1 LKKPFLHSNFI
12 IRQLMRSQ
20 RQALV
25 FVLCVALS
33 ITTFIS
39 LSGFAASV
47 HTSLQSDARILH
59 AADIIIG
66 SNYDLSPSLMSLVGQ
81 LENESNIKSTRI
93 WEFYSVVRSFARNDT
108 LLAKLKVVQPGYPF
122 YGRVELQS
130 GDEFS
135 SALTPGSAVVAPTL
149 LDRLQLRPGDRLH
162 VGNALLTIKDVVLQ
176 EPDQPLSIFSLGPRI
191 FIAAEDLA
199 RLDLVKEGSRV
210 WYSCLLKVDQESKIN
225 SIADQL
231 RAVADVEQERVDT
244 FRTARSGVKRFFDN
258 FLFFLSLICTFTL
271 LLAGIGIQSTLAA
284 FLKDKEKTIA
294 IMKTI
299 GATGRFFIRHYIAI
313 LTILGFAG
321 TVLGLCS
328 GFMLQFVL
336 QVLFAD
342 LLPGNVELII
352 SWRAVLEG
360 FCLGVCVVGLFSF
373 VPLYRLRDIKPVT
386 IFRKERIRSR
396 RGGPLYAG
404 VVLIVSFFFLLVL
417 WQVKEIKTGL
427 YFTTGVLSLI
437 FVAAV
442 SAGGVLFMLKR
453 LKVKSFV
460 LRQAIKGLFRSGN
473 ATKSIVIT
481 LTASLAA
488 VFSIYLIEQNL
499 DAAFIR
505 SYPPDAPNAFFLDI
519 QPSQLTQFAKTL
531 ELQAEYYPIV
541 RARIL
546 AINGE
551 KIDRDKE
558 RQRRGDNLARTFNLT
573 YRSHLLEDEI
583 IIKGKNLYREEWG
596 DFQVSVLDTV
606 ADIHKVDIG
615 DRITFRIQGVPLQA
629 RVSSIRSRTRD
640 SLRPFFYFVFPEKVL
655 QDAPQSIFTA
665 VRIPPA
671 RVAAMQAKIVEA
683 FPNVSVVDV
692 SSTLA
697 TFSQVM
703 RKLSLIIRFF
713 AAFSM
718 VAGLLIILSSLLAT
732 RYARIQEAVYFKI
745 LGARNSFILKVFI
758 LEHLLLGLVSA
769 SLALAL
775 SQIGSWIISS
785 QVLNIA
791 YRSLLPESC
800 LLIAT
805 TILLAVAVG
814 LIPSISIL
822 RQKPVMFLRE
832 QTQE

>member
-1 LKKPFLHSNFI
+1 
-12 IRQLMRSQ
+12 
-20 RQALV
+20 
-25 FVLCVALS
+25 
-33 ITTFIS
+33 
-39 LSGFAASV
+39 
-47 HTSLQSDARILH
+47 
-59 AADIIIG
+59 
-66 SNYDLSPSLMSLVGQ
+66 
-81 LENESNIKSTRI
+81 
-93 WEFYSVVRSFARNDT
+93 
-108 LLAKLKVVQPGYPF
+108 
-122 YGRVELQS
+122 
-130 GDEFS
+130 
-135 SALTPGSAVVAPTL
+135 
-149 LDRLQLRPGDRLH
+149 
-162 VGNALLTIKDVVLQ
+162 
-176 EPDQPLSIFSLGPRI
+176 
-191 FIAAEDLA
+191 
-199 RLDLVKEGSRV
+199 
-210 WYSCLLKVDQESKIN
+210 
-225 SIADQL
+225 
-231 RAVADVEQERVDT
+231 
-244 FRTARSGVKRFFDN
+244 
-258 FLFFLSLICTFTL
+258 
-271 LLAGIGIQSTLAA
+271 
-284 FLKDKEKTIA
+284 
-294 IMKTI
+294 
-299 GATGRFFIRHYIAI
+299 
-313 LTILGFAG
+313 
-321 TVLGLCS
+321 
-328 GFMLQFVL
+328 
-336 QVLFAD
+336 
-342 LLPGNVELII
+342 
-352 SWRAVLEG
+352 
-360 FCLGVCVVGLFSF
+360 
-373 VPLYRLRDIKPVT
+373 
-386 IFRKERIRSR
+386 
-396 RGGPLYAG
+396 
-404 VVLIVSFFFLLVL
+404 
-417 WQVKEIKTGL
+417 
-427 YFTTGVLSLI
+427 
-437 FVAAV
+437 
-442 SAGGVLFMLKR
+442 
-453 LKVKSFV
+453 
-460 LRQAIKGLFRSGN
+460 
-473 ATKSIVIT
+473 
-481 LTASLAA
+481 
-488 VFSIYLIEQNL
+488 
-499 DAAFIR
+499 
-505 SYPPDAPNAFFLDI
+505 
-519 QPSQLTQFAKTL
+519 
-531 ELQAEYYPIV
+531 
-541 RARIL
+541 
-546 AINGE
+546 
-551 KIDRDKE
+551 
-558 RQRRGDNLARTFNLT
+558 LARTFNLT

-805 TILLAVAVG
+805 TILLAVTVG